1 MGGQG
6 CSEPLEVPAAVSE
19 DECQVIKIHKT
30 RINFGGVAAGDLAGG
45 RPASVIG
52 PDLVARRLGRFDR
65 AAAVTFAAGG
75 RVRDASTAAQ
85 RGERI
90 VRRPAG
96 AGS

>member
-1 MGGQG
+1 
-6 CSEPLEVPAAVSE
+6 VA
-19 DECQVIKIHKT
+19 
-30 RINFGGVAAGDLAGG
+30 GVGH
-45 RPASVIG
+45 
-52 PDLVARRLGRFDR
+52 VARRLGRFDR
-65 AAAVTFAAGG
+65 TIDRVAAVTFAAGG